1 MKLTVLSVAVATTF
15 ISGTVFA
22 ETAQTSNTEVMVVT
36 ATKNQ
41 TSVRD
46 APASITVID
55 NETLNRTPA
64 NDVASVLETVP
75 GLQVVRTSGSEPY
88 ITIRG
93 LKNNNSARDNYTLML
108 INGRRITSAETM
120 VRGATFDFSSIPMSA
135 IDHIEVI
142 RGPMSSLYGSDA
154 LGGVVNVIL
163 KQPTDDTQVN
173 ASLSYSQPENGG
185 GAMEKGNIFVS
196 GAGIPD
202 KLLYTVTAEFS
213 HQDDWFPDDVNSG
226 NTFSGNAEEERSGL
240 HTSLNWLI
248 NDANTVLFDAGYMKN
263 DRTFPDADKD
273 DTSDDDITNSEKYTL
288 GVGHQGLW
296 GWGDSDVYYLY
307 EHSEIYD
314 DNSHPLLGVTNS
326 KQQNHSLDG
335 KLTLTNFERQVI
347 TTGINA
353 TTTSIDIDKNYDGKQ
368 TTGQQAIFIQ
378 DQISLTETFAATLS
392 GRFTHHDDFGSDFTP
407 RAYLVYNPTDRFTVK
422 GGYAEGFKTP
432 TIYQTSEDFSLV
444 SCGGSCYL
452 TGNPDLKA
460 ETSKTYELASSYN
473 ADHWFVQAT
482 VFYNEISNMI
492 DRDTSTRASGW
503 ITYQNID
510 EAESKGVELEGQL
523 DILDDIDLTANATY
537 TNAKDKSDDTSL
549 ENVARWLSNVS
560 LNWYATDRLSLY
572 TSANYTGKQWD
583 GDTWLDPY
591 VVANLGGSY
600 DFNSNWTVKAG
611 VTNFLDENLESD
623 DQDYSENVVG
633 RTYFVTLDMS
643 F

>member
-273 DTSDDDITNSEKYTL
+273 DTSDDDITNSEKYTV

-378 DQISLTETFAATLS
+378 DQISLTETLAATLS

-523 DILDDIDLTANATY
+523 DILDNIDLTANATY

>member
-22 ETAQTSNTEVMVVT
+22 ETAQTGNTEVMVVT

-196 GAGIPD
+196 GAAIPD
-202 KLLYTVTAEFS
+202 KLLYTVTAEYS
-213 HQDDWFPDDVNSG
+213 QQDDWFPDDVNSG

-240 HTSLNWLI
+240 HTSLNWLV
-248 NDANTVLFDAGYMKN
+248 NDANTVLFDAGYMKD

-273 DTSDDDITNSEKYTL
+273 DSSDDDITNSEKYTF

-307 EHSEIYD
+307 EHAEIYD

-335 KLTLTNFERQVI
+335 KLTLTTFESQVI

-353 TTTSIDIDKNYDGKQ
+353 TTTSVDIDQNYDGTQ
-368 TTGQQAIFIQ
+368 TTGQQAIFLQ
-378 DQISLTETFAATLS
+378 DQISLTETLAATLS

-407 RAYLVYNPTDRFTVK
+407 RVYLVYNPTNRFTVK

-523 DILDDIDLTANATY
+523 DILENIDLTANATY
-537 TNAKDKSDDTSL
+537 TNAKDKSEDTSL
-549 ENVARWLSNVS
+549 ENVPRWLSNIS

-591 VVANLGGSY
+591 VIANLGGSY
-600 DFNSNWTVKAG
+600 EFNSNWTVKAG

>member
-248 NDANTVLFDAGYMKN
+248 NDANTVLIDAGYMKN

-273 DTSDDDITNSEKYTL
+273 DTSDDDITNSEKYTV

-378 DQISLTETFAATLS
+378 DQISLTETLAATLS

-523 DILDDIDLTANATY
+523 DILDNIDLTANATY

>member
-1 MKLTVLSVAVATTF
+1 MATTF

-22 ETAQTSNTEVMVVT
+22 ETAQASDTEVMVVT

-196 GAGIPD
+196 GAAIPD
-202 KLLYTVTAEFS
+202 KLLYTITAEYS
-213 HQDDWFPDDVNSG
+213 HQADWFPDDVNSG

-248 NDANTVLFDAGYMKN
+248 NDTNTVLFDAGYMKD

-273 DTSDDDITNSEKYTL
+273 DSSDDDITNSEKYTF

-296 GWGDSDVYYLY
+296 DWGDSDVYYLY
-307 EHSEIYD
+307 EHAEIYD

-335 KLTLTNFERQVI
+335 KLTLTTFDSQVI

-353 TTTSIDIDKNYDGKQ
+353 TTTSIDIDQNYDGTQ
-368 TTGQQAIFIQ
+368 TTGQQAIFLQ
-378 DQISLTETFAATLS
+378 DQINLTETLAATLS

-407 RAYLVYNPTDRFTVK
+407 RAYLVYNPTNRFTVK

-432 TIYQTSEDFSLV
+432 TIYQSSEDFSLV

-473 ADHWFVQAT
+473 GDHWFVQAT

-523 DILDDIDLTANATY
+523 DILDNIDLTANATY

-549 ENVARWLSNVS
+549 ENVPRWLSNIS

-591 VVANLGGSY
+591 VIANLGGSY
-600 DFNSNWTVKAG
+600 EFNSNWTVKAG

>member
-41 TSVRD
+41 TYVRD

-288 GVGHQGLW
+288 AVGHQGLW

-523 DILDDIDLTANATY
+523 DILDNIDLTANATY

>member
-202 KLLYTVTAEFS
+202 KLLYTVTAEYS

-226 NTFSGNAEEERSGL
+226 NSFSGNAEEERSGL
-240 HTSLNWLI
+240 HASLNWLI

-263 DRTFPDADKD
+263 DRTFPDSDQD

-307 EHSEIYD
+307 ENAEIYD

-335 KLTLTNFERQVI
+335 KLTFTNFERQVI
-347 TTGINA
+347 TTGVNA
-353 TTTSIDIDKNYDGKQ
+353 TTTSIDIDQNYDGKQ
-368 TTGQQAIFIQ
+368 TTGQQAVFFQ
-378 DQISLTETFAATLS
+378 DQISLTETLAATLS
-392 GRFTHHDDFGSDFTP
+392 GRYTHHDDFGSDFTP

-523 DILDDIDLTANATY
+523 DILDNIDLTANATY

-549 ENVARWLSNVS
+549 ENVPRWLSNIS